1 MRRLLRVFG
10 FLLLAACNA
19 SHAAELQILSA
30 GAMEPGLEAAVQA
43 FRSASSQGVRIRY
56 AAAPRL
62 REVLAGVDVPD
73 VLIAPPALLAELK
86 SEGKLVGQT
95 VPLGRVGVGMAV
107 RPGATVPVVE
117 DAEGLRRAV
126 TQAQTL
132 VFNRASTGLYVD
144 RLLEQIGVAAA
155 VAGKVRRYATGADV
169 MDHLL
174 RGSGD
179 ELGFGAITEIR
190 MVRELRY
197 VGPLPAELQSY
208 TTYAAALLPD
218 GPAAAEALLR
228 WLSGSEARATFDAAG
243 IEPPR

>member
-1 MRRLLRVFG
+1 MRRLLRVIG
-10 FLLLAACNA
+10 FLVLAACNV

-30 GAMEPGLEAAVQA
+30 GAMEPGLETAVQA

-56 AAAPRL
+56 GTVPRL
-62 REVLAGVDVPD
+62 RELLAVADAPD
-73 VLIAPPALLAELK
+73 ILIAPPALLAELLA
-86 SEGKLVGQT
+86 EGKLVGRP

-107 RPGATVPVVE
+107 RPGAAVPVVE
-117 DAEGLRRAV
+117 DMEGLRRALL
-126 TQAQTL
+126 QAQTL
-132 VFNRASTGLYVD
+132 VFNRASTGMYID
-144 RLLEQIGVAAA
+144 RLLEQMGLAAT
-155 VAGKVRRYATGADV
+155 VAGKVRRYAAGADV

-197 VGPLPAELQSY
+197 VGPLPGDLQNY
-208 TTYAAALLPD
+208 TSYAAALLPD

-228 WLSGSEARATFDAAG
+228 WLAGSEARTAFETAG

>member
-1 MRRLLRVFG
+1 MRRLLRVIG
-10 FLLLAACNA
+10 VLVLAACNP

-30 GAMEPGLEAAVQA
+30 GAMEPGLEVAVQA

-56 AAAPRL
+56 GTAPRL
-62 REVLAGVDVPD
+62 RELLGGIDVPD
-73 VLIAPPALLAELK
+73 ILIAPPALLAELLV
-86 SEGKLVGQT
+86 EGRLVGRP

-117 DAEGLRRAV
+117 DAEGLRRALV
-126 TQAQTL
+126 QAQTL
-132 VFNRASTGLYVD
+132 VFNRASTGMYID
-144 RLLEQIGVAAA
+144 RLLEQMGVAGA

-190 MVRELRY
+190 MVRELRF
-197 VGPLPAELQSY
+197 VGPLPGELQSY
-208 TTYAAALLPD
+208 TAYAAALLPD

-228 WLSGSEARATFDAAG
+228 WLSGSEARAAFDAAG

>member
-1 MRRLLRVFG
+1 MRRLLQVFG
-10 FLLLAACNA
+10 FLVLTACNA
-19 SHAAELQILSA
+19 SQAAELQILSA
-30 GAMEPGLEAAVQA
+30 GAMEPGLEVAVQA

-56 AAAPRL
+56 GTAPRL
-62 REVLAGVDVPD
+62 RELLAGVDAPD
-73 VLIAPPALLAELK
+73 LLIAPPALLAELL
-86 SEGKLVGQT
+86 SEGKLAGRA

-107 RPGATVPVVE
+107 RPGAAMPVVE
-117 DAEGLRRAV
+117 DAEGLRRALV
-126 TQAQTL
+126 QSQTL
-132 VFNRASTGLYVD
+132 IFNRASTGIYID
-144 RLLEQIGVAAA
+144 RLLEQMGLAAT
-155 VAGKVRRYATGADV
+155 VAGKVRRYAAGADV

-197 VGPLPAELQSY
+197 VGPLPGELQSY

-228 WLSGSEARATFDAAG
+228 WLAGSEARAAFEAAG
-243 IEPPR
+243 IEPAR